1 MVNCMGLRTRKVAD
15 GGVVTVNAFVV
26 VVAAVAL
33 TVAVVIGAGASWQSG
48 TGGDVSS
55 SARSIMSGGAS
66 FTAVGGFAGGGSCSF
81 VGGCHRRSRNK
92 SRW

>member
-33 TVAVVIGAGASWQSG
+33 TVAVVIGRASWQSV

>member
-66 FTAVGGFAGGGSCSF
+66 FTAGFAGGGCSF
-81 VGGCHRRSRNK
+81 LDIAGGCHRCSRNE
-92 SRW
+92 S